1 MLCCLGLFVGLAVG
15 SATGGPW
22 TFIAPA
28 AGFGFGLMGDMKLMR
43 GHHTNN
49 GSHGSHGAGCCGV
62 GHMGEEGADSRLKD
76 PVCGKTIEDKTAT
89 YRATFKGN
97 AYYLCSLECE
107 SSFKDNPERY
117 I

>member
-1 MLCCLGLFVGLAVG
+1 MLCCLGLFAGLAVG

-28 AGFGFGLMGDMKLMR
+28 AGFGFGLLGDMKLLR
-43 GHHTNN
+43 GDRKNN
-49 GSHGSHGAGCCGV
+49 GSHGAGCCGV
-62 GHMGEEGADSRLKD
+62 GHMGEEGADSRLKG
-76 PVCGKTIEDKTAT
+76 PVCGKTIEDKTAR

-97 AYYLCSLECE
+97 AYYLCSFECE